1 MVTSIFTQSKISK
14 LTYINYILSV
24 NLASY
29 NTHSCELLSNN
40 FQHTSSVS
48 LPTGTILELFKSL
61 DSLAIIML
69 KTICH
74 KRFNFCYN
82 MFKKLWGG
90 FYLTLLHSQLPWWE
104 SPYQAP
110 SEPTE
115 SQYFQQGLLDPF
127 YIGLKHKEFTEL
139 YFKGLDVN
147 GTLFVKRPIE
157 SFLSKGEFTLSFTTS
172 VSEV

>member
-1 MVTSIFTQSKISK
+1 MA
-14 LTYINYILSV
+14 LRINNILSV
-24 NLASY
+24 YLAAY
-29 NTHSCELLSNN
+29 NTHLCELLSNN
-40 FQHTSSVS
+40 FQHKSSVS

-61 DSLAIIML
+61 DSLPLDIIML
-69 KTICH
+69 KTFCH

-115 SQYFQQGLLDPF
+115 SQYFQQCLLDPF

-139 YFKGLDVN
+139 YYKGLDVN

-157 SFLSKGEFTLSFTTS
+157 SFLSKGEFTLSFSTS